1 MKIIIGLVMLCL
13 LSFGASAQTFQ
24 IINGD
29 TVNRVDVALLKQ
41 GRWIVP
47 GQFEARGNYK
57 NGAKEGQWLTYFAG
71 NYLRIVENFE
81 HDKLSGAAL
90 ELDRWGRLISERY
103 YANGILN
110 GLYKT
115 FTSDGFFTSYAEYRG
130 GKLNGVKRTYY
141 VDTPDKVMEEAYYKN
156 DLKDGIS
163 KWFTQEGRLVAEY
176 NYVNGLLEGDL
187 KTYYPTNKV
196 MLLEHY
202 TNNLRQGESVEY
214 FESEKIK
221 VKGIYK
227 NDLKEGEWLSYDE
240 NQSIVSKDKYKAGVL
255 VKR

>member
-1 MKIIIGLVMLCL
+1 MKILWSLVLFCL
-13 LSFGASAQTFQ
+13 LSSGVSAQAFQ

-29 TVNRVDVALLKQ
+29 TVNRVDVSGQKQ
-41 GRWIVP
+41 GRWIVA

-57 NGAKEGQWLTYFAG
+57 NGTKEGQWLTYFGG
-71 NYLRIVENFE
+71 NYLRMVENFE
-81 HDKLSGAAL
+81 KDKLSGAVL

-103 YANGILN
+103 YTNGILN

-115 FTSDGFFTSYAEYRG
+115 FTSDGFFTSYAEYRD

-141 VDTPDKVMEEAYYKN
+141 ENTPDKVMEEAFYKN
-156 DLKDGIS
+156 DLKNGTS
-163 KWFTQEGRLVAEY
+163 KWFTQEGHIVAEY

-187 KTYYPTNKV
+187 KTFYPSGKP

-202 TNNLRQGESVEY
+202 IKNLRQGESVEY
-214 FESEKIK
+214 FESGKIK

-227 NDLKEGEWLSYDE
+227 DDLKEGEWLENDE
-240 NQSIVSKDKYKAGVL
+240 NQAIVSKDKFKAGVL